1 MMEFSMPDVLVEVRG
16 DWLKGRKAGFLEAI
30 EDGVVAALR
39 TPKEDKILRLIE
51 HSPEN
56 FSIPRWASEQF
67 IHIEIKLFRG
77 RSLDLKRALYSA
89 IVKNLEPFGVPPNDV
104 KIILLEVSPSDVGM
118 RGGRAA
124 CDLDLGYE
132 IAI

>member
-16 DWLKGRKAGFLEAI
+16 EWLKGCKADFLEAI
-30 EDGVVAALR
+30 EDGIVAALR
-39 TPKEDKILRLIE
+39 TPKRDKILRLIE

-118 RGGRAA
+118 RGGRAS
-124 CDLDLGYE
+124 CDLDLGYQ

>member
-77 RSLDLKRALYSA
+77 RSLDLKRVLYSA
-89 IVKNLEPFGVPPNDV
+89 IVKNVELSASRRTTSRSLCWKCRPPTWGCG
-104 KIILLEVSPSDVGM
+104 EVEQRV
-118 RGGRAA
+118 
-124 CDLDLGYE
+124 
-132 IAI
+132 IWI